1 MIRIWL
7 IVGVVALIALFRFLA
22 FLAAADAGNLA
33 AQQRRLYSRLPLIGG
48 WQRRAAAQW
57 LIVRFERWR
66 EPSLAASLAEAVTR
80 LQDRRVRDALGA
92 ALLNARDQPCVDAI
106 WAVWAATRHA
116 ALTDMLLANKRQAAA
131 SPATLRVLTALKIG
145 QIDLLRQEEAALIDG
160 LVSACGDADPVISA
174 AARDILF
181 HLQRDESQ
189 EALCRFVIAHDS
201 NVARAAALSAGY
213 LPRDAA
219 QRALF
224 LFLTEQWARYEDLDF
239 DRQLLSAARR
249 AAAPDARQRIADTLR
264 RAGRADFLTVLVG
277 ADYRSRAGDITDA
290 EAEIMLHLLAE
301 QAQWPKL
308 WTLAFEISYARS
320 LEIIRRLSA
329 SGWMPE
335 RDDERGLFATLR
347 ECAAA
352 EIAMSPDEARRVLP
366 LALPKATIRTA
377 GRVNDL
383 AFAPH
388 RPVIA
393 FGTGRRKAAVW
404 NFQTGEVERI
414 VSGFAHAV
422 GLIAFAPDGKLLCAE
437 RAKTTAEPCAIYY
450 LCGERLL
457 PVGRHD
463 GSVTALKMLDAERL
477 LSAGRDEKA
486 AIWHV
491 GERRQI
497 SAQGLTFW
505 PRAAAVSPDAQRALF
520 THRGA
525 ALYHLP
531 DLERVRVWSSG
542 SVGRCA
548 VFLPGTESFVIGS
561 ANGKTYVFDSAS
573 AQPGVLLN
581 AHDGRVLG
589 AAVHAASHTLITAG
603 SEGRLHFTDWQTR
616 QLLGSL
622 AHADKKFTALYASPD
637 GAFFATGN
645 QDDSM
650 TLWDM
655 RALDAPR
662 LFTLPFAKTT
672 PDQLAALQQFA
683 GDSALPAAVRG
694 ALRFMQAVMRHR
706 FRFAIEIGDIPDI
719 KVGEFDIEIE

>member
-1 MIRIWL
+1 MILIWL
-7 IVGVVALIALFRFLA
+7 IVGVFALLFIARRLA
-22 FLAAADAGNLA
+22 LAAADAGNLA
-33 AQQRRLYSRLPLIGG
+33 AQQQRLCSRLPLIGG

-57 LIVRFERWR
+57 LIVRLERWR
-66 EPSLAASLAEAVTR
+66 EPSVAASLAEAVTR

-92 ALLNARDQPCVDAI
+92 ALLNVRDQSCVDAI

-116 ALTDMLLANKRQAAA
+116 ALTDMLLAKRQAAA
-131 SPATLRVLTALKIG
+131 SPVTLRVLTALKIG

-160 LVSACGDADPVISA
+160 IVSACGDADTAIA
-174 AARDILF
+174 APARDLLF

-201 NVARAAALSAGY
+201 AIARDAALSAGY

-224 LFLTEQWARYEDLDF
+224 FFLTEQWARYEDLDF
-239 DRQLLSAARR
+239 DRQLLSAARQS
-249 AAAPDARQRIADTLR
+249 AAPDARQRIADTLR
-264 RAGRADFLTVLVG
+264 KAGRADFLTVLVG
-277 ADYRSRAGDITDA
+277 ADYRSSAGDMTDA
-290 EAEIMLHLLAE
+290 ETEIMLHLLAE

-320 LEIIRRLSA
+320 LEIIRRLA
-329 SGWMPE
+329 EKGWTPE

-347 ECAAA
+347 ECAVA
-352 EIAMSPDEARRVLP
+352 EIATSPDEARHVLP

-404 NFQTGEVERI
+404 NFQTGEVEQI

-437 RAKTTAEPCAIYY
+437 RAKTTAEPCEIY
-450 LCGERLL
+450 LIHDGRRL

-463 GSVTALKMLDAERL
+463 GSVTVLKMLDAERL

-486 AIWHV
+486 AMWHV

-505 PRAAAVSPDAQRALF
+505 PRAAAVSPDAQHALF

-561 ANGKTYVFDSAS
+561 ANGKTHVYDSAS
-573 AQPGVLLN
+573 AQPGGLLN
-581 AHDGRVLG
+581 AHDGRALG

-603 SEGRLHFTDWQTR
+603 AEGRLHFTDWQTR

-655 RALDAPR
+655 RTLDAPR

-672 PDQLAALQQFA
+672 PEQLAALQQFA

-694 ALRFMQAVMRHR
+694 ALRFMQAVMQHR

>member
-1 MIRIWL
+1 MILIWL
-7 IVGVVALIALFRFLA
+7 IVGVFALLFIARRLA
-22 FLAAADAGNLA
+22 LATAGAGNLA
-33 AQQRRLYSRLPLIGG
+33 AQQQRLYSRLPLIGG
-48 WQRRAAAQW
+48 WQRCAAAQW
-57 LIVRFERWR
+57 LIVRLERWR
-66 EPSLAASLAEAVTR
+66 EPSVAASLAEAVTR

-92 ALLNARDQPCVDAI
+92 ALLNVREQPCVDAI

-116 ALTDMLLANKRQAAA
+116 ALTDMLLAKRQAAA
-131 SPATLRVLTALKIG
+131 SPVTLRVLTALKIG

-160 LVSACGDADPVISA
+160 LVSACGDADPAIA
-174 AARDILF
+174 APARDLLF

-201 NVARAAALSAGY
+201 AVARDAALSAGY
-213 LPRDAA
+213 LPRDAT

-239 DRQLLSAARR
+239 DRQLLSAAHR
-249 AAAPDARQRIADTLR
+249 AAAPDVRQRIADTLR
-264 RAGRADFLTVLVG
+264 NAGRADFLTVLVG
-277 ADYRSRAGDITDA
+277 VDYRSRAGDMTDA

-320 LEIIRRLSA
+320 LEIIRRLA
-329 SGWMPE
+329 EKGWTPE

-347 ECAAA
+347 QCAAA
-352 EIAMSPDEARRVLP
+352 EIATSPDEARRVLP

-404 NFQTGEVERI
+404 NFQTGEVEQI

-422 GLIAFAPDGKLLCAE
+422 GLIVFAPDGKLLCAE
-437 RAKTTAEPCAIYY
+437 RAKTTAEPCEIY
-450 LCGERLL
+450 LIHDGRPL

-486 AIWHV
+486 AMWHV

-505 PRAAAVSPDAQRALF
+505 PRAAAVSPDAQHALF
-520 THRGA
+520 TYRGA

-561 ANGKTYVFDSAS
+561 ANGKTHVYDSAS
-573 AQPGVLLN
+573 AQPGGLLN
-581 AHDGRVLG
+581 AHDGRVQG

-603 SEGRLHFTDWQTR
+603 AEGRLHFTDWQTR

-655 RALDAPR
+655 RTLDVPR

-683 GDSALPAAVRG
+683 GDSALPAVVRG
-694 ALRFMQAVMRHR
+694 ALRFMQTVMQHR

-719 KVGEFDIEIE
+719 KVGEFDIEIG

>member
-7 IVGVVALIALFRFLA
+7 IVGVFALLFIARRLA
-22 FLAAADAGNLA
+22 LAAADAGNLA
-33 AQQRRLYSRLPLIGG
+33 AQQRRLYSRLPLIGS

-92 ALLNARDQPCVDAI
+92 ALLNAREQPCVDAI
-106 WAVWAATRHA
+106 WTVWAATRHA
-116 ALTDMLLANKRQAAA
+116 ALTDMLLAKRQAAA
-131 SPATLRVLTALKIG
+131 SPVTLRVLTALKIG

-160 LVSACGDADPVISA
+160 LVSACGDADPAIAA

-201 NVARAAALSAGY
+201 AIARDAALSAGY
-213 LPRDAA
+213 LPRDAT

-224 LFLTEQWARYEDLDF
+224 LFLTEQWVRYEDLDF
-239 DRQLLSAARR
+239 DRQLLSAARQ

-264 RAGRADFLTVLVG
+264 KTGRADFLTVLVG
-277 ADYRSRAGDITDA
+277 ADYRSRAGDMTDA

-320 LEIIRRLSA
+320 LEIIRRLA
-329 SGWMPE
+329 EKGWTPE

-352 EIAMSPDEARRVLP
+352 EITTSPDEARRVLP

-414 VSGFAHAV
+414 VSGFVHAV

-486 AIWHV
+486 AMWHV

-505 PRAAAVSPDAQRALF
+505 PRAAAVSPDAQHALF

-561 ANGKTYVFDSAS
+561 ANGKTHVYDSAS
-573 AQPGVLLN
+573 AQPGDLLN
-581 AHDGRVLG
+581 THHGRALG

-603 SEGRLHFTDWQTR
+603 AEGRLHFTDWQTR
-616 QLLGSL
+616 QLLGRL

>member
-7 IVGVVALIALFRFLA
+7 IVGVFALLFIARRLA
-22 FLAAADAGNLA
+22 LAAADAGNLA
-33 AQQRRLYSRLPLIGG
+33 AQQRRLSSRFPLLGG

-57 LIVRFERWR
+57 LIVRLERWR
-66 EPSLAASLAEAVTR
+66 EPPVAASLAEAVTR

-92 ALLNARDQPCVDAI
+92 ALLNAREQPCVDAI

-116 ALTDMLLANKRQAAA
+116 ALTDILLAKRQAAA
-131 SPATLRVLTALKIG
+131 SPVTLRVLTALKIG

-160 LVSACGDADPVISA
+160 LVSACGDADPAIA
-174 AARDILF
+174 APARDLLF

-201 NVARAAALSAGY
+201 AIARDAALSAGY

-239 DRQLLSAARR
+239 DRQLLSAAHQ
-249 AAAPDARQRIADTLR
+249 AAAPDVRQRIADMLR
-264 RAGRADFLTVLVG
+264 KAGRADFLTVLVG
-277 ADYRSRAGDITDA
+277 ADYRSRAGDMTDA

-308 WTLAFEISYARS
+308 WTLAFEIAYARS
-320 LEIIRRLSA
+320 LEIIRRLA
-329 SGWMPE
+329 EKGWTPE

-352 EIAMSPDEARRVLP
+352 EIATSPDEARRVLP

-404 NFQTGEVERI
+404 NFQTGEVEQI

-422 GLIAFAPDGKLLCAE
+422 GLIVFAPDGKLLCAE

-486 AIWHV
+486 AMWHV

-531 DLERVRVWSSG
+531 DLERVRVWSTG

-561 ANGKTYVFDSAS
+561 ANGKTHVYDSAS
-573 AQPGVLLN
+573 AQPGDLLN
-581 AHDGRVLG
+581 AHDGRALG

-603 SEGRLHFTDWQTR
+603 AEGRLHFTDWQTR

-655 RALDAPR
+655 RTLDVPR

>member
-1 MIRIWL
+1 MILIWL
-7 IVGVVALIALFRFLA
+7 IVGVFALLFIARRLA
-22 FLAAADAGNLA
+22 LAAADARNLA
-33 AQQRRLYSRLPLIGG
+33 AQQQRLYSRLPLIGG

-92 ALLNARDQPCVDAI
+92 ALLNVRDQSCVDAI

-116 ALTDMLLANKRQAAA
+116 ALTDMLLAKRQAAA
-131 SPATLRVLTALKIG
+131 SPVTLRVLTALKIG

-160 LVSACGDADPVISA
+160 IVSACGDADPAIA
-174 AARDILF
+174 APARDLLF

-201 NVARAAALSAGY
+201 AIARDAALSAGY

-224 LFLTEQWARYEDLDF
+224 FFLTEQWARYEDLDF
-239 DRQLLSAARR
+239 DRQLLSAARQS
-249 AAAPDARQRIADTLR
+249 AAPDARQRIADMLR
-264 RAGRADFLTVLVG
+264 KAGRADFLTVLVG
-277 ADYRSRAGDITDA
+277 ADYRSRAGDMTDA
-290 EAEIMLHLLAE
+290 ETEIMLHLLAE

-320 LEIIRRLSA
+320 LEIIRRLA
-329 SGWMPE
+329 EKGWTPE

-347 ECAAA
+347 ECAVA
-352 EIAMSPDEARRVLP
+352 EIATSPDEARRVLP

-383 AFAPH
+383 AFAPN

-404 NFQTGEVERI
+404 NFQTGEVEQI

-437 RAKTTAEPCAIYY
+437 RAKTTAEPCEIY
-450 LCGERLL
+450 LIHDGRRL

-463 GSVTALKMLDAERL
+463 GSVTVLKMLDAERL

-486 AIWHV
+486 AMWHV

-505 PRAAAVSPDAQRALF
+505 PRAAAVSPDAQHALF

-561 ANGKTYVFDSAS
+561 ANGKTHVYDSAS
-573 AQPGVLLN
+573 AQPGGLLN
-581 AHDGRVLG
+581 AHDGRALG

-603 SEGRLHFTDWQTR
+603 AEGRLHFTDWQTR

-655 RALDAPR
+655 RTLDAPR

-672 PDQLAALQQFA
+672 PEQLAALQQFA

-694 ALRFMQAVMRHR
+694 ALRFMQAVMQHR

>member
-1 MIRIWL
+1 MILIWL
-7 IVGVVALIALFRFLA
+7 IVGVFALLFIARRLA
-22 FLAAADAGNLA
+22 LAAADAGNLA
-33 AQQRRLYSRLPLIGG
+33 AQQQRLCSRLPLIGG

-66 EPSLAASLAEAVTR
+66 EPSVAASLAEAVTR

-92 ALLNARDQPCVDAI
+92 ALLNVRDQSCVDAI

-116 ALTDMLLANKRQAAA
+116 ALTDMLLAKRQAAA
-131 SPATLRVLTALKIG
+131 SPVTLRVLTALKIG

-160 LVSACGDADPVISA
+160 FVSACGDADPAIA
-174 AARDILF
+174 ASARDLLF

-201 NVARAAALSAGY
+201 AVARAAAFSAGY

-239 DRQLLSAARR
+239 DRQLLSAAHR

-264 RAGRADFLTVLVG
+264 KAGRADFLTVLVG
-277 ADYRSRAGDITDA
+277 ADYRSRAGDMTDA

-320 LEIIRRLSA
+320 LEIIRRLA
-329 SGWMPE
+329 EKGWTPE

-347 ECAAA
+347 ECAVA
-352 EIAMSPDEARRVLP
+352 EIATSPDEARHVLP

-404 NFQTGEVERI
+404 NFQTGEVEQI

-437 RAKTTAEPCAIYY
+437 RAKTTAEPCEIY
-450 LCGERLL
+450 LIHDGRLL

-463 GSVTALKMLDAERL
+463 GSVTALEMLDAERL

-486 AIWHV
+486 AMWHV
-491 GERRQI
+491 SERRQI

-505 PRAAAVSPDAQRALF
+505 PRAAAVSPDAQHALF

-531 DLERVRVWSSG
+531 NLERVRVWSSG

-561 ANGKTYVFDSAS
+561 ANGKTHVYDSAS
-573 AQPGVLLN
+573 AQPGGLLN
-581 AHDGRVLG
+581 AHDGRALG

-603 SEGRLHFTDWQTR
+603 AEGRLHFTDWQTR

-655 RALDAPR
+655 RTLDVPR
-662 LFTLPFAKTT
+662 LFTLPFAKTA
-672 PDQLAALQQFA
+672 PEQLAALQQFA

>member
-1 MIRIWL
+1 MILIWL
-7 IVGVVALIALFRFLA
+7 IVGVFALLFIARRLA
-22 FLAAADAGNLA
+22 LAEAYAGDLA
-33 AQQRRLYSRLPLIGG
+33 AQQQRLYSRLPLIGG

-57 LIVRFERWR
+57 LIVRLERWR
-66 EPSLAASLAEAVTR
+66 EPSVAASLAEAVTR

-92 ALLNARDQPCVDAI
+92 ALLNVRDQSCVDAI

-116 ALTDMLLANKRQAAA
+116 ALTDMLLAKRQAAA
-131 SPATLRVLTALKIG
+131 SPVTLRVLTALKIG

-160 LVSACGDADPVISA
+160 IVSACGDADPAIA
-174 AARDILF
+174 APARDLLF

-201 NVARAAALSAGY
+201 AIARDAALSAGY

-224 LFLTEQWARYEDLDF
+224 FFLTEQWARYEDLDF
-239 DRQLLSAARR
+239 DRQLLSAARQS
-249 AAAPDARQRIADTLR
+249 AAPDARQRIADTLR
-264 RAGRADFLTVLVG
+264 NAGRADFLTVLVG
-277 ADYRSRAGDITDA
+277 ADYRSRAGDMTDA

-320 LEIIRRLSA
+320 LEIIRRLTEK
-329 SGWMPE
+329 GWTPE

-347 ECAAA
+347 ECAVA
-352 EIAMSPDEARRVLP
+352 EIATSPDEARHVLP

-404 NFQTGEVERI
+404 NFQTGEVEQI

-437 RAKTTAEPCAIYY
+437 RAKTTAEPCEIY
-450 LCGERLL
+450 LIHDGRPM

-531 DLERVRVWSSG
+531 DLERVRVWSTG

-573 AQPGVLLN
+573 AQPGVLLLN
-581 AHDGRVLG
+581 AHDGRALG

-645 QDDSM
+645 QDDSI

-672 PDQLAALQQFA
+672 PEQLAALQQFA

-694 ALRFMQAVMRHR
+694 ALRFMQAVMQHR